1 MAVRPIY
8 NSFHPIL
15 NKPTN
20 FIDNI
25 DGKIFQIG
33 MDLQDTLKAISNG
46 VGLAGNQIGID
57 KSIILIDV
65 TQVEEYKN
73 AQPIIMINPEILEFS
88 DDLTDYQEG
97 CLSVP
102 DLYEDVKRPSQIK
115 VKYYDFNQK
124 EIIKDLDGF
133 LARVVQHE
141 VDHLNGILFY
151 QRFSP
156 LKKTLNKNKLNKIK
170 NGKLLPEY
178 QFVLP
183 DGKLV

>member
-20 FIDNI
+20 YIENI
-25 DGKIFQIG
+25 DGKAFQIG

-46 VGLAGNQIGID
+46 IGLAGNQIGID

-65 TQVEEYKN
+65 TQVEEYSKI
-73 AQPIIMINPEILEFS
+73 QPIIMINPEILEFS
-88 DDLTDYQEG
+88 DDLVDYQEG

-102 DLYEDVKRPSQIK
+102 DLYDDVKRPSQIK

-124 EIIKDLDGF
+124 EIIRELDGL

-151 QRFSP
+151 QRFTP

-170 NGKLLPEY
+170 NGKIIPDY